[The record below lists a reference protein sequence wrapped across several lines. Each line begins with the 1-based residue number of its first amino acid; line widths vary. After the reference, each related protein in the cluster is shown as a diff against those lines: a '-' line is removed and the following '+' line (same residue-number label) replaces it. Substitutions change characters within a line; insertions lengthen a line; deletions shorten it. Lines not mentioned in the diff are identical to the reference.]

1 MRNLATAL
9 LLGSILLAG
18 AIAAPTLYA
27 EDQKPSGSTTEN
39 GMMGNRDG
47 KDGGG
52 MMGQALI
59 KSHADVLFRDVDSP
73 SAAIPTEMSRSSS
86 SSTITAPIAGRWHR

>member
-9 LLGSILLAG
+9 LLGSALLAG

-52 MMGQALI
+52 MMGMMRMMGHCSNMMSNSRPNEQWR
-59 KSHADVLFRDVDSP
+59 KNSP
-73 SAAIPTEMSRSSS
+73 SQPEKR
-86 SSTITAPIAGRWHR
+86 G

>member
-9 LLGSILLAG
+9 LLGSVLLAG

-27 EDQKPSGSTTEN
+27 EDQQPSGSTTEN

-52 MMGQALI
+52 MMGMMKMMRQMSEMMDHCNNMMSNSRPNERWR
-59 KSHADVLFRDVDSP
+59 KNSP
-73 SAAIPTEMSRSSS
+73 SQPEKR
-86 SSTITAPIAGRWHR
+86 G

>member
-9 LLGSILLAG
+9 LLGSVLLAG

-47 KDGGG
+47 KDGRG
-52 MMGQALI
+52 MMGMMKQMSEMMDHCNGMI
-59 KSHADVLFRDVDSP
+59 GDRRPNEQWRKTSP
-73 SAAIPTEMSRSSS
+73 SQPEKR
-86 SSTITAPIAGRWHR
+86 G